1 MVSEL
6 IDLVPR
12 SIQSF
17 AHARHQQWRQSEPR
31 LRHWLAQAS
40 QQQLL
45 GYCRL
50 LCLSDYAD
58 SIWRRTPEPLSLLDD
73 KFEAVPEF
81 DGVELNLTAAEREL
95 RRWRQRNQFRLIYQD
110 LLPSASS
117 EQSFVTTTS
126 RLSLD
131 AERVLLAALRLAHAD
146 QLARPTSEPIREWLQ
161 QPLEAIAM
169 GKLGAGELNLSSD
182 VDLIL
187 VMPTS
192 NANTQVQD
200 RVERFYRRVAQVFL
214 DLVHKSTADG
224 RVLRVDLR
232 LRPFGASS
240 AIVIGR
246 RALLDYYQQHGREW
260 ERYALLKARLLGDG
274 EGDGC
279 NWLDQLQQFVYRP
292 FRDFRSLAQ
301 LRELRQL
308 IAEQPS
314 DAHGLD
320 IKRCPGGIRDAEFVV
335 QALQLINGGRYRSL
349 QRRGFLAATQ
359 ALQAKALLTP
369 EERSSLDAA
378 YLLLRH
384 TEHKIQARADRQS
397 HTWPQDRTLQERI
410 AFALGLRADELEQRI
425 AASRQTVLGLID
437 KYLGTGEQTL
447 VAPSPDTAS
456 AFDLSDLEG
465 KFAHRQQEFRSLCQQ
480 AQQLCARG
488 EIGADYGEPLK
499 KLLASIAGR
508 ANYLALLLEA
518 PQTLAVAL
526 NLMQRSAWCAAQICQ
541 HPLILEHF
549 AVRSG
554 AHPER
559 DSFAELQRHYLDY
572 LSGLLAEIPDS
583 DLEVQMDVL
592 RRFKLHSHMH
602 VARLDLLQ
610 DLPLMLV
617 SDHLSAI
624 ADALLTAAA
633 SMAWQQLLAKLGVR
647 PSLADGA
654 PASIDNFMVLGMGK
668 LGGIELGYGSDC
680 DMVFLYDP
688 PSAAA
693 CLVSADAPEK
703 ARAEPM
709 SNQQFFLRLGQRIL
723 HLLSSY
729 TTAGRVFA
737 TDLRLRPQGNKGLLV
752 SNIDAYADYQ
762 SAEAWTFETQALTR
776 SRVVSAG
783 SALRARFDGIR
794 AQCLQRERSPQQL
807 QAEIVAMRQRIAS
820 NKTQPRRVGFD
831 LKLGAGGLVDI
842 EFLVQYLL
850 LQHAQRHPSIC
861 EHSDNCRQ
869 LDALLAGG
877 LLDASIAEQL
887 RACWLELRQLAHSC
901 QLQSTQ
907 PEASAI
913 VSQDRRPASCDQ
925 VIAAWRKI
933 LGRHWNNT

>member
-6 IDLVPR
+6 IDLIPA

-17 AHARHQQWRQSEPR
+17 AHARHQQWQQSEPR
-31 LRHWLAQAS
+31 LRHWLDQAS

-50 LCLSDYAD
+50 LCLSDYAY

-126 RLSLD
+126 RLSVD
-131 AERVLLAALRLAHAD
+131 AERVLLAALRLAQAH
-146 QLARPTSEPIREWLQ
+146 QLAKPTITPVREWVQ
-161 QPLEAIAM
+161 QPLQAIAM

-192 NANTQVQD
+192 NAEAGVQD

-240 AIVIGR
+240 AIVIGQ
-246 RALLDYYQQHGREW
+246 RALLDYYRQYGREW
-260 ERYALLKARLLGDG
+260 ERYALLKARLLGAG
-274 EGDGC
+274 EGGS
-279 NWLDQLQQFVYRP
+279 WLDQLQQFVYRP

-320 IKRCPGGIRDAEFVV
+320 IKRCSGGIRDAEFVV

-359 ALQAKALLTP
+359 ALQAKALLSAD
-369 EERSSLDAA
+369 ERLALDSA

-397 HTWPQDRTLQERI
+397 HTWPQDRMLQERI

-437 KYLGTGEQTL
+437 KYLGTGEQTF
-447 VAPSPDTAS
+447 VPPSLDSAS
-456 AFDLSDLEG
+456 DLDLSDLEG
-465 KFAHRQQEFRSLCQQ
+465 KFVHRQQEFRSLCQQ

-559 DSFAELQRHYLDY
+559 ASFVELQRHYHDY
-572 LSGLLAEIPDS
+572 LSGLLTEIPDN
-583 DLEVQMDVL
+583 DLEAQMDAL

-633 SMAWQQLLAKLGVR
+633 SMAWQQLLAKLGVQ
-647 PSLADGA
+647 PSLADGN

-688 PSAAA
+688 PSAAT

-729 TTAGRVFA
+729 TTAGQVFA

-762 SAEAWTFETQALTR
+762 ANEAWTFETQALTR

-783 SALRARFDGIR
+783 SALRTRFDGIR

-869 LDALLAGG
+869 LDALLARG
-877 LLDASIAEQL
+877 LIDANSAEQL

-907 PEASAI
+907 PEADVVVASEH
-913 VSQDRRPASCDQ
+913 RPASCDQ
-925 VIAAWRKI
+925 VFAAWQRVFGK
-933 LGRHWNNT
+933 HWSET

>member
-73 KFEAVPEF
+73 KFEAVSEF

-126 RLSLD
+126 RLSLG
-131 AERVLLAALRLAHAD
+131 AERVLLSALRLAQAH
-146 QLARPTSEPIREWLQ
+146 QLAQSSSEPVREWAQ
-161 QPLEAIAM
+161 QPLEIIAM

-192 NANTQVQD
+192 NAEAGVQD
-200 RVERFYRRVAQVFL
+200 RVERFYRRVAQIFL

-240 AIVIGR
+240 AIVIGQC
-246 RALLDYYQQHGREW
+246 ALLDYYRQHGREW
-260 ERYALLKARLLGDG
+260 ERYALLKARLLGAG
-274 EGDGC
+274 AGGS
-279 NWLDQLQQFVYRP
+279 WLDQLQQFVYRP

-314 DAHGLD
+314 NAHGLD

-349 QRRGFLAATQ
+349 QQRGFLAATQ

-369 EERSSLDAA
+369 EEHLSLDAA

-384 TEHKIQARADRQS
+384 TEHKVQARADRQS

-425 AASRQTVLGLID
+425 AASRQAVLGLID
-437 KYLGTGEQTL
+437 KYLGAREQTFA
-447 VAPSPDTAS
+447 VPSPDTTG
-456 AFDLSDLEG
+456 FPDLNDLEG
-465 KFAHRQQEFRSLCQQ
+465 KFAHRQQEFRSLCQH

-488 EIGADYGEPLK
+488 EIGVDYGEPLK
-499 KLLASIAGR
+499 KLLTSIAGR

-549 AVRSG
+549 AVRLG

-559 DSFAELQRHYLDY
+559 GSFVELQRHYRDY
-572 LSGLLAEIPDS
+572 LSALLAEIPDAE
-583 DLEVQMDVL
+583 LEAQMDAL

-624 ADALLTAAA
+624 ADALLTAATN
-633 SMAWQQLLAKLGVR
+633 MAWQQLLGKLGVQ
-647 PSLADGA
+647 PSLADGN
-654 PASIDNFMVLGMGK
+654 PASIDDFMVLGMGK

-688 PSAAA
+688 PSAAT

-752 SNIDAYADYQ
+752 SNIHAYTDYQ
-762 SAEAWTFETQALTR
+762 TKEAWTFETQALTR

-783 SALRARFDGIR
+783 SALRARFDSIR

-820 NKTQPRRVGFD
+820 NKDRSGRAGFD

-861 EHSDNCRQ
+861 AHSDNCRQ
-869 LDALLAGG
+869 LDALLAIG
-877 LLDASIAEQL
+877 LIDANNAEQL

-907 PEASAI
+907 PEADVVVALEH
-913 VSQDRRPASCDQ
+913 RPASCDQ
-925 VIAAWRKI
+925 VLAAWQWIFGK
-933 LGRHWNNT
+933 HWSNT

>member
-6 IDLVPR
+6 INLIPR

-17 AHARHQQWRQSEPR
+17 ARARHQQWRQSEPR
-31 LRHWLAQAS
+31 LRHWLEQAS
-40 QQQLL
+40 QQQLF
-45 GYCRL
+45 GYYRL

-58 SIWRRTPEPLSLLDD
+58 SIWRRTPEPLSLLVD
-73 KFEAVPEF
+73 KFEAIPEF

-110 LLPSASS
+110 LLPNANSK
-117 EQSFVTTTS
+117 QSFIATTS
-126 RLSLD
+126 RLSVD
-131 AERVLLAALRLAHAD
+131 AERVLLAALRLAQAH
-146 QLARPTSEPIREWLQ
+146 QLAKPTSEPIREWLQ
-161 QPLEAIAM
+161 QPLQAIAM

-192 NANTQVQD
+192 NAEAGVQD

-240 AIVIGR
+240 AIVIGQ

-274 EGDGC
+274 GS
-279 NWLDQLQQFVYRP
+279 WLDQLQQFVYRP

-397 HTWPQDRTLQERI
+397 HTWPQDRMLQERI

-456 AFDLSDLEG
+456 ALDLSDLEG

-633 SMAWQQLLAKLGVR
+633 SMAWQQLLAKLGVQ
-647 PSLADGA
+647 PSLADGN

-688 PSAAA
+688 PSAAT
-693 CLVSADAPEK
+693 CLASANAPEK

-762 SAEAWTFETQALTR
+762 TNEAWTFETQALTR

-783 SALRARFDGIR
+783 GALRARFDSIR
-794 AQCLQRERSPQQL
+794 DQCLQRERSPQQL
-807 QAEIVAMRQRIAS
+807 QAEIVSMRQRIAS
-820 NKTQPRRVGFD
+820 NKDRSGRAGFD

-861 EHSDNCRQ
+861 AHSDNCRQ
-869 LDALLAGG
+869 LDALLARG
-877 LLDASIAEQL
+877 LLDANSAEQL

-901 QLQSTQ
+901 QLQSAQ
-907 PEASAI
+907 PEAGAI
-913 VSQDRRPASCDQ
+913 VSQDRHPANCDQ

-933 LGRHWNNT
+933 LGKHWNDH

>member
-1 MVSEL
+1 MIVSEL
-6 IDLVPR
+6 IDSIPT

-17 AHARHQQWRQSEPR
+17 ARARHQQWRQSEPR

-50 LCLSDYAD
+50 LCLSDYAY
-58 SIWRRTPEPLSLLDD
+58 SIWQRTPEPLSLLDD

-81 DGVELNLTAAEREL
+81 AAANLDLVAAERTL
-95 RRWRQRNQFRLIYQD
+95 RCWRQRNQFRLIYQD
-110 LLPSASS
+110 LLPSANS

-126 RLSLD
+126 RLSLG
-131 AERVLLAALRLAHAD
+131 AERVLLSALRLAQAH
-146 QLARPTSEPIREWLQ
+146 QLAQSSSEPVREWAQ
-161 QPLEAIAM
+161 QPLEIIAM

-192 NANTQVQD
+192 NAEAGVQD
-200 RVERFYRRVAQVFL
+200 RVERFYRRVAQIFL

-240 AIVIGR
+240 AIVIGQC
-246 RALLDYYQQHGREW
+246 ALLDYYRQHGREW
-260 ERYALLKARLLGDG
+260 ERYALLKARLLGAG
-274 EGDGC
+274 AGGS
-279 NWLDQLQQFVYRP
+279 WLDQLQQFVYRP

-314 DAHGLD
+314 NAHGLD

-349 QRRGFLAATQ
+349 QQRGFLAATQ

-369 EERSSLDAA
+369 EEHLSLDAA

-397 HTWPQDRTLQERI
+397 HTWPQDRMLQERI
-410 AFALGLRADELEQRI
+410 AFALGLEVDELEQRI

-437 KYLGTGEQTL
+437 KYLGAREQTFA
-447 VAPSPDTAS
+447 APSPDTTS
-456 AFDLSDLEG
+456 FPDLSDLED
-465 KFAHRQQEFRSLCQQ
+465 KFAHRQQEFRSLCQH

-549 AVRSG
+549 AVRSD

-559 DSFAELQRHYLDY
+559 ASFAELQRHYRDY
-572 LSGLLAEIPDS
+572 LGGLLAEIPDS
-583 DLEVQMDVL
+583 DLEAQMDAL

-602 VARLDLLQ
+602 VARLDLLR

-633 SMAWQQLLAKLGVR
+633 SMAWQQLLAKLGVQ
-647 PSLADGA
+647 PSLADGN
-654 PASIDNFMVLGMGK
+654 PASIDDFMVLGMGK

-688 PSAAA
+688 PSAAT

-752 SNIDAYADYQ
+752 SNIHAYTDYQ
-762 SAEAWTFETQALTR
+762 TKEAWTFETQALTR

-783 SALRARFDGIR
+783 SALRARFDSIR

-869 LDALLAGG
+869 LDALLARG
-877 LLDASIAEQL
+877 LIDANSAEQL

-907 PEASAI
+907 PEADA
-913 VSQDRRPASCDQ
+913 VVALEHRPASCDQ
-925 VIAAWRKI
+925 VLAAWQRI
-933 LGRHWNNT
+933 LGKHWSNT